1 MKYRNMLTM
10 LLTAAMLTVMTG
22 CSKDA
27 AEHSESE
34 QTASAQ
40 MQTTAESAGTEETG
54 ATRKVSLDGKPVET
68 FPTAVPLPSETT
80 QTPTETETTAAP
92 AETAYP
98 DFSDAALKRYAF
110 ENSETRFVN
119 CAYPEFG
126 TEMEHADAVNSI
138 IREFAEELIREN
150 TSVSTWTTKDEPA
163 VFDLTWGADAPC
175 TEESDAL
182 VSFNADYTITRID
195 EKYISILFKSDYYM
209 LRAAYPFTD
218 AQGLVIDMQT
228 LKAVPLADLY
238 TVDEAFAAQVQLSA
252 KQGRIPSLADKL
264 GVPEDMIP
272 AESGS
277 PSLEKLTEA
286 NTSARTQ
293 LSVFMCPDSLGFILP
308 TLHAMG
314 DYYELTIPY
323 EELEQFAK

>member
-1 MKYRNMLTM
+1 MKYRNMLTL
-10 LLTAAMLTVMTG
+10 LLTAVMLTVMTG
-22 CSKDA
+22 CSEDT
-27 AEHSESE
+27 AEHSEPE

-40 MQTTAESAGTEETG
+40 MQTAAESAGTEETG

-68 FPTAVPLPSETT
+68 FPTAVPLPPETT
-80 QTPTETETTAAP
+80 QASTETETTAAT

-126 TEMEHADAVNSI
+126 TEMEHADAVNAI
-138 IREFAEELIREN
+138 VREFAEELIREN
-150 TSVSTWTTKDEPA
+150 TSVSTWTTKDEAP

-182 VSFNADYTITRID
+182 VSFNADYTITRMD
-195 EKYISILFKSDYYM
+195 EKYVSILFKSDYYM

-218 AQGLVIDMQT
+218 AQGLVIDM
-228 LKAVPLADLY
+228 LAMKAVSLADLY
-238 TVDEAFAAQVQLSA
+238 TVDEAFTEFVHDAADQH
-252 KQGRIPSLADKL
+252 KQTALAEKL
-264 GVPEDMIP
+264 GVSPEGLLGGTVYPD
-272 AESGS
+272 
-277 PSLEKLTEA
+277 LETLTEA
-286 NTSARTQ
+286 NTSARTSI
-293 LSVFMCPDSLGFILP
+293 SVFMYPDSLGISIP
-308 TLHAMG
+308 IQHALG
-314 DYYELTIPY
+314 DHYEITIPY